1 MLASQ
6 IKTNVWIVGAGPVGM
21 ATALLLRQKYLL
33 LVFMLIILPRKFGI
47 ESIVLEKDS
56 DISPHPKAH
65 LISSRSMEIM
75 RELGIEKEV
84 NDDMPAIETWT
95 SYKYWRYVLDPQPYG
110 ILNHFYN
117 GIQKELDGI
126 KKYSLSPPVHYS
138 QNKFWMLLKNKLLK
152 DEMKIIDHESNKKIS
167 PLLFNHNYT
176 DFETMPEDYGI
187 RVKAVDM
194 IKGETKQIN
203 CKYLIGCEGVRSKIR
218 ESIGGELVG
227 THDIANFIN
236 IHFRS
241 KKLSDVIRQL
251 NMHAMLYFVYN
262 SKIATILVNHNV
274 DKGEFVLQLPYFP
287 PIQDVRDMDTEAQ
300 VKAILDWINPDRG
313 SFNPFGTSNSNDRI
327 VSNIDE
333 IVNVGTWKM
342 SAWASDIFGDYKR
355 KVFIAGDS
363 GHSIPPAGG
372 YGMNSGIA
380 DSYNLVHKIAE
391 DFYNNNN
398 IWLKD
403 YNSERKFMDGQIAKF
418 ALKNFQKGE
427 KIVNQLN
434 VDLKTFN
441 NLTKTIHDYTPNFI
455 PSVVTKGLFNFTIK
469 VAQNVSLNSY
479 FIDKK

>member
-1 MLASQ
+1 MLR
-6 IKTNVWIVGAGPVGM
+6 VV
-21 ATALLLRQKYLL
+21 
-33 LVFMLIILPRKFGI
+33 KFNI
-47 ESIVLEKDS
+47 ESVVLEKDP

-65 LISSRSMEIM
+65 LISSRSMEVM
-75 RELGIEKEV
+75 KELGIEKEMH
-84 NDDMPAIETWT
+84 DDMPAIETWT
-95 SYKYWRYVLDPQPYG
+95 SYKYWRYVLDPEPYG
-110 ILNHFYN
+110 VLNHFYN
-117 GIQKELDGI
+117 GIKKELDDVS
-126 KKYSLSPPVHYS
+126 KYSLSPPVHYS
-138 QNKFWMLLKNKLLK
+138 QNKFWMLLKRKLLQ
-152 DEMKIIDHESNKKIS
+152 DEMKINNLASNSKIS

-176 DFETMPEDYGI
+176 DFENDAGEYGI
-187 RVKAVDM
+187 RVKAIDM
-194 IKGETKQIN
+194 AKGEEKQIS

-227 THDIANFIN
+227 THNIANFIN

-241 KKLSDVIRQL
+241 QELSDTIRRL

-300 VKAILDWINPDRG
+300 VKAILDWINPDNR
-313 SFNPFGTSNSNDRI
+313 SFNPFGSVDPKDRI
-327 VSNIDE
+327 VSSIDE
-333 IVNVGTWKM
+333 IVNVGTWRM
-342 SAWASDIFGDYKR
+342 SACSSDVFGDSKR

-380 DSYNLVHKIAE
+380 DAYNLVHKIAE
-391 DFYNNNN
+391 CEHGNNFS
-398 IWLKD
+398 WLKD
-403 YNSERKFMDGQIAKF
+403 YNNERRFMDKMIAQF

-441 NLTKTIHDYTPNFI
+441 NLTKTIHDYTPSFV
-455 PSVVTKGLFNFTIK
+455 PQTLTKGVFNFTIK
-469 VAQNVSLNSY
+469 VAQNLSLNSS
-479 FIDKK
+479 FIEKK